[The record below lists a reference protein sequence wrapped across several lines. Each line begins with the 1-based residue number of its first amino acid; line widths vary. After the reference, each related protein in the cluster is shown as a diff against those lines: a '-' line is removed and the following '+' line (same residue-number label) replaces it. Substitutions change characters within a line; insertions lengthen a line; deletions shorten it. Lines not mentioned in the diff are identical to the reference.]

1 MLGLDP
7 SISGQRF
14 PGLRFAAPGNDA
26 SGYAAKPRFS
36 SSASG
41 VGSRPRNSL

>member
-7 SISGQRF
+7 RFSGHRF
-14 PGLRFAAPGNDA
+14 PGLLFAAPGNDA
-26 SGYAAKPRFS
+26 SGYAASPRFS

-41 VGSRPRNSL
+41 VGRRPRNSL